1 MVVSRKKAILQINNH
16 SPLTM
21 CGISGMF
28 GMPDTSVVDRMVG
41 ILTHRGPDGNGSWSD
56 SKIAL
61 GHNRLSIVD
70 LIGSSQPIIGNNGT
84 VLIAN
89 GEIYN
94 HINLR
99 SKLNYRWNTSGD
111 SEVILALHDD
121 YLKKGG
127 EDNHTNWVNKLN
139 GMFSFALWDAN
150 REELI
155 LARDP
160 LGIKPLVR
168 CNVDGSLLF
177 SSEIKAFHAHESYL
191 PRIDETSLALRLSWE
206 YTLDSSTLIKG
217 VHQVRPGTVEVWKLD
232 EQSKPYL
239 SSVSNFERQKISAHA
254 SWSADNDAESL
265 LESFTVSVQ
274 ERLMADVPVGIV
286 LSGGLDSSLVAA
298 VASEA
303 AEREGK
309 PVPACWTVAESED
322 NPDWVAAENVAA
334 SLDLVH
340 HKSIMSEDSFVK
352 DIPSLSWFGE
362 DLDVSV
368 LFFQPLFKEMRKQVK
383 VGLCGQGADEI
394 HAGYPRYKSIEGHR
408 NLVLERLNSID
419 DSVTD
424 NILKKGLPLDSCWYS
439 NSLHPEDYTSD
450 LHQML
455 NFELERGQLS
465 NFQLRLVDRHS
476 MAHSLE
482 VRVPFLGKTHREQ
495 SYALPTDW
503 RLPNNGLEKAALRS
517 AARLT
522 ALPREI
528 TDRPKLPAGTATSPN
543 QLKSFL
549 SEYSDLSVSLAE
561 KYGKFTK
568 LLHQQPDMALG
579 LGLFEALHIIEP
591 HHTRSSYSIESLV
604 EEVLE

>member
-1 MVVSRKKAILQINNH
+1 
-16 SPLTM
+16 M

-41 ILTHRGPDGNGSWSD
+41 ILAHRGPDGNGSWSD
-56 SKIAL
+56 SMIAL

-70 LIGSSQPIIGNNGT
+70 LIGSSQPIVGNNGT

-94 HINLR
+94 HLNLR
-99 SKLNYRWNTSGD
+99 SMLNYRWNTSGD

-121 YLKKGG
+121 YIKKGG
-127 EDNHTNWVNKLN
+127 EDNHANWVTKLN

-150 REELI
+150 REGLI
-155 LARDP
+155 LGRDP
-160 LGIKPLVR
+160 MGIKPLVR
-168 CNVDGSLLF
+168 CNVDESLLF

-191 PRIDETSLALRLSWE
+191 PKIDETSLALRLSWE
-206 YTLDSSTLIKG
+206 YTLDSSTLIEG

-254 SWSADNDAESL
+254 TWSPDSDAESL

-322 NPDWVAAENVAA
+322 NPDWIAAENVAA

-368 LFFQPLFKEMRKQVK
+368 LFFQPLFKQMRKQVK
-383 VGLCGQGADEI
+383 VGLCGQGADEL

-408 NLVLERLNSID
+408 KLVLERLNSID
-419 DSVTD
+419 DSVTN
-424 NILKKGLPLDSCWYS
+424 NILKKNLPLDNCWYS
-439 NSLHPEDYTSD
+439 SSLHPEDYTSD

-482 VRVPFLGKTHREQ
+482 VRVPFLGKSHREQ
-495 SYALPTDW
+495 SYALPIDW

-543 QLKSFL
+543 QLKTFL
-549 SEYSDLSVSLAE
+549 SEYSNLSVSLAE

-591 HHTRSSYSIESLV
+591 HHTRSTYSIESLV

>member
-1 MVVSRKKAILQINNH
+1 
-16 SPLTM
+16 M

-94 HINLR
+94 HLNLR
-99 SKLNYRWNTSGD
+99 SKLNYSWNTSGD

-127 EDNHTNWVNKLN
+127 EDNHTNWVTKLN

-191 PRIDETSLALRLSWE
+191 PKIDETSLALRLSWE

-254 SWSADNDAESL
+254 SWSPDNDAESL

-340 HKSIMSEDSFVK
+340 HKSIMSEDSFLK

-394 HAGYPRYKSIEGHR
+394 HAGYPRYKSIDDHR
-408 NLVLERLNSID
+408 DLVLERLNSID

-591 HHTRSSYSIESLV
+591 HHTRNSYSIESLV

>member
-1 MVVSRKKAILQINNH
+1 
-16 SPLTM
+16 M

-94 HINLR
+94 HLNLR
-99 SKLNYRWNTSGD
+99 SKLNYSWNTSGD

-127 EDNHTNWVNKLN
+127 EDNHTNWVTKLN

-191 PRIDETSLALRLSWE
+191 PKIDETSLALRLSWE

-232 EQSKPYL
+232 EQSKPYR

-394 HAGYPRYKSIEGHR
+394 HAGYPRYKSIDDHR
-408 NLVLERLNSID
+408 DLVLERLNSID
-419 DSVTD
+419 DSVTG

>member
-1 MVVSRKKAILQINNH
+1 
-16 SPLTM
+16 M

-28 GMPDTSVVDRMVG
+28 ASPDEAVIQRMVS
-41 ILTHRGPDGNGSWSD
+41 ILSHRGPDGNGIWQDSD
-56 SKIAL
+56 IAL
-61 GHNRLSIVD
+61 GHTRLSIVD
-70 LIGSSQPIIGNNGT
+70 LVGSSQPIIGNNGT

-94 HINLR
+94 HLDYR
-99 SKLNYRWNTSGD
+99 AKLNYRWQTSGD
-111 SEVILALHDD
+111 SEVIIALHDNFI
-121 YLKKGG
+121 KNGG
-127 EDNHTNWVNKLN
+127 GDMHTKWVEKLN
-139 GMFSFALWDAN
+139 GMFSFALWDSN
-150 REELI
+150 RKELI

-168 CNVDGSLLF
+168 CNIGGSLLF
-177 SSEIKAFHAHESYL
+177 ASEMKAFHAHESYNPKL
-191 PRIDETSLALRLSWE
+191 DELSLALRLSWE
-206 YTLDSSTLIKG
+206 YTLDSSTLIED
-217 VHQVRPGTVEVWKLD
+217 VHQVRPGTVEVWRLD
-232 EQSKPYL
+232 DEFKPFL
-239 SSVSNFERQKISAHA
+239 HSVSSFERQKLNPIANWNPDSSAKP
-254 SWSADNDAESL
+254 L

-309 PVPACWTVAESED
+309 PVPECWTVAESED
-322 NPDWVAAENVAA
+322 NPDWIAAENVAS
-334 SLDLVH
+334 SLDLIH
-340 HKSIMSEDSFVK
+340 HQKIMTEDSFVN
-352 DIPSLSWFGE
+352 DIPQLSWFGE

-368 LFFQPLFKEMRKQVK
+368 LFFQPLFQEMRQHVK

-394 HAGYPRYKSIEGHR
+394 HGGYPRYKSLTEHK

-419 DSVTD
+419 SSVTSS
-424 NILKKGLPLDSCWYS
+424 ILKRDLPSDSCWYS
-439 NSLHPEDYTSD
+439 SSLHPSDYTRNLD
-450 LHQML
+450 EML

-482 VRVPFLGKTHREQ
+482 VRVPFLGKYHREQ
-495 SYALPTDW
+495 SYRLPTEW
-503 RLPNNGLEKAALRS
+503 RLPKKGLEKAALRS

-522 ALPREI
+522 GLSRDI

-549 SEYSDLSVSLAE
+549 AEFSPFSKDLSN
-561 KYGKFTK
+561 KYAKFTK
-568 LLHQQPDMALG
+568 VLKNQPDMALG

-591 HHTRSSYSIESLV
+591 AHKRAKFSIESLI
-604 EEVLE
+604 EEVLV

>member
-1 MVVSRKKAILQINNH
+1 
-16 SPLTM
+16 M

-94 HINLR
+94 HLNLR

-127 EDNHTNWVNKLN
+127 GDNHTTWVNKLN

-191 PRIDETSLALRLSWE
+191 PKIDETSLALRLSWE

-254 SWSADNDAESL
+254 SWSPDNDAESL

-394 HAGYPRYKSIEGHR
+394 HAGYPRYKSIDGHR

>member
-1 MVVSRKKAILQINNH
+1 
-16 SPLTM
+16 M

-394 HAGYPRYKSIEGHR
+394 HAGYPRYKSIDGHR

>member
-1 MVVSRKKAILQINNH
+1 
-16 SPLTM
+16 M

-28 GMPDTSVVDRMVG
+28 ASPDEAVIQRMVS
-41 ILTHRGPDGNGSWSD
+41 ILSHRGPDGNGIWQDSD
-56 SKIAL
+56 IAL
-61 GHNRLSIVD
+61 GHTRLSIVD
-70 LIGSSQPIIGNNGT
+70 LVGSSQPIIGNNCT

-94 HINLR
+94 HLDYR
-99 SKLNYRWNTSGD
+99 AKLNYRWQTSGD
-111 SEVILALHDD
+111 SEVIIALHDNFI
-121 YLKKGG
+121 KNGG
-127 EDNHTNWVNKLN
+127 GDMHTKWIEKLN

-150 REELI
+150 RKELI

-160 LGIKPLVR
+160 LGIKPLFR
-168 CNVDGSLLF
+168 CNIGGSLLF
-177 SSEIKAFHAHESYL
+177 ASEMKAFHAHESYNPKL
-191 PRIDETSLALRLSWE
+191 DELSLALRLSWE
-206 YTLDSSTLIKG
+206 YTLDSSTLIED
-217 VHQVRPGTVEVWKLD
+217 VHQVRPGTVEVWRLD
-232 EQSKPYL
+232 DEFKPFLY
-239 SSVSNFERQKISAHA
+239 SVSSFERQKLNPTSSWNPNISAKP
-254 SWSADNDAESL
+254 L

-309 PVPACWTVAESED
+309 PVPECWTVAESED
-322 NPDWVAAENVAA
+322 NPDWIAAENVAS
-334 SLDLVH
+334 SLDLIH
-340 HKSIMSEDSFVK
+340 HQKIMTEDSFVN
-352 DIPSLSWFGE
+352 DIPQLSWFGE

-368 LFFQPLFKEMRKQVK
+368 LFFQPLFQEMRKHVK

-394 HAGYPRYKSIEGHR
+394 HGGYPRYKSLKEHK

-419 DSVTD
+419 PSVTSS
-424 NILKKGLPLDSCWYS
+424 ILKRDLPSDSCWYS
-439 NSLHPEDYTSD
+439 SSLHPSDYTKNLD
-450 LHQML
+450 EML
-455 NFELERGQLS
+455 NFELEHGQLS

-482 VRVPFLGKTHREQ
+482 VRVPFLGKYHREQ
-495 SYALPTDW
+495 SYRLPTEW
-503 RLPNNGLEKAALRS
+503 RLPNMGLEKAALRS

-522 ALPREI
+522 GLSRDI

-549 SEYSDLSVSLAE
+549 TEFSHFSKDLSI
-561 KYGKFTK
+561 KYTKFTK
-568 LLHQQPDMALG
+568 VLKNQPDMALG

-591 HHTRSSYSIESLV
+591 AHKRVKFSIESLI
-604 EEVLE
+604 EEVLV

>member
-1 MVVSRKKAILQINNH
+1 
-16 SPLTM
+16 M

-94 HINLR
+94 HLNLR
-99 SKLNYRWNTSGD
+99 SKLNYSWNTSGD

-127 EDNHTNWVNKLN
+127 EDNHTNWVTKLN

-191 PRIDETSLALRLSWE
+191 PKIDETSLALRLSWE

>member
-1 MVVSRKKAILQINNH
+1 
-16 SPLTM
+16 M

-41 ILTHRGPDGNGSWSD
+41 ILAHRGPDGNGSWSD
-56 SKIAL
+56 SMIAL

-70 LIGSSQPIIGNNGT
+70 LIGSSQPIVGNNGT

-94 HINLR
+94 HLNLR
-99 SKLNYRWNTSGD
+99 SMLNYRWNTSGD

-121 YLKKGG
+121 YIKKGG
-127 EDNHTNWVNKLN
+127 EDNHANWVTKLN

-160 LGIKPLVR
+160 MGIKPLVR
-168 CNVDGSLLF
+168 CNVDESLLF

-191 PRIDETSLALRLSWE
+191 PKIDETSLALRLSWE
-206 YTLDSSTLIKG
+206 YTLDSSTLIEG

-254 SWSADNDAESL
+254 TWSPDSDAESL

-322 NPDWVAAENVAA
+322 NPDWIAAENVAA

-368 LFFQPLFKEMRKQVK
+368 LFFQPLFKQMRKQVK
-383 VGLCGQGADEI
+383 VGLCGQGADEL

-408 NLVLERLNSID
+408 KLVLERLNSID
-419 DSVTD
+419 DSVTN
-424 NILKKGLPLDSCWYS
+424 NILKKNLPLDNCWYS
-439 NSLHPEDYTSD
+439 SSLHPEDYTSD

-482 VRVPFLGKTHREQ
+482 VRVPFLGKSHREQ
-495 SYALPTDW
+495 SYALPIDW

-543 QLKSFL
+543 QLKNFL
-549 SEYSDLSVSLAE
+549 SEYSNLSVSLAE

-591 HHTRSSYSIESLV
+591 HHTRSTYSIESLV

>member
-1 MVVSRKKAILQINNH
+1 
-16 SPLTM
+16 M

-94 HINLR
+94 HLNLR

-127 EDNHTNWVNKLN
+127 EDNHTTWVNKLN

-274 ERLMADVPVGIV
+274 ERLMTVVPVGIV